1 MHMRR
6 ISRICK
12 LSNILNIHILKA
24 LVYLVKNLLAMNSHV
39 SCLTP
44 ALIGIQYIARVVPR
58 A

>member
-1 MHMRR
+1 MILQR
-6 ISRICK
+6 ISLVNK
-12 LSNILNIHILKA
+12 LSNIMNIHILKA

>member
-1 MHMRR
+1 M
-6 ISRICK
+6 
-12 LSNILNIHILKA
+12 NIHILKA

-44 ALIGIQYIARVVPR
+44 ALIGIQHIARVVPR